1 MPQNEVLYISV
12 SVSKKNIEFK
22 NRMMDTNTYN
32 IYLFKALDAYP
43 FNLEE
48 TIESLNYALSYNP
61 KDAEALLLM
70 GKVYAYQLK
79 DYETAKQYF
88 EEAMIQKMEM
98 PKLYPEY
105 IFILINNEDYTEAQR
120 LLKYAFKIK
129 AADKAALQ
137 LLQGQL
143 FEAKQEFKKSLKA
156 FKQAKKLG
164 RSCNFIEFTENEISR
179 VKSKLPK
186 KKKRKSNKSKRKEK
200 KTSHS
205 KK

>member
-1 MPQNEVLYISV
+1 
-12 SVSKKNIEFK
+12 
-22 NRMMDTNTYN
+22 MDTNTYN

-48 TIESLNYALSYNP
+48 TIESLNYALSYHP

-70 GKVYAYQLK
+70 AKVYAYQIK
-79 DYETAKQYF
+79 DYETAKHYF
-88 EEAMIQKMEM
+88 EEVMIQKMEM

-105 IFILINNEDYTEAQR
+105 IFVLINNEDYTEAQR
-120 LLKYAFKIK
+120 LLEYALKIK
-129 AADKAALQ
+129 ATDKAVLQ

-143 FEAKQEFKKSLKA
+143 FEAKQELKNSLDAFKK
-156 FKQAKKLG
+156 AKRLG
-164 RSCNFIEFTENEISR
+164 RNCNFIEFTEKEISR

-186 KKKRKSNKSKRKEK
+186 NKKKKSHKSKRKEK
-200 KTSHS
+200 KTSLS